1 MRIYL
6 DNCCFNRPF
15 DDQSQ
20 SRIRVQAEAKLCVQ
34 EALVLKRVELAW
46 CYILDLENSANPFD
60 ERRVAIEKWKTR
72 AASDT
77 METPEIVQQAEALV
91 AEFGLRA
98 KDALHVACA
107 LGSGCE
113 FFLTTDD
120 RILRKLRDYAPIAV
134 VDPAEFLRRTKL

>member
-1 MRIYL
+1 M
-6 DNCCFNRPF
+6 
-15 DDQSQ
+15 
-20 SRIRVQAEAKLCVQ
+20 
-34 EALVLKRVELAW
+34 LKRVELAW